1 MNDFT
6 KLIFENKILFM
17 FLSSCLFYIIA
28 RLIIILIKHFFNLSK
43 DNPDYTLLV
52 TITMLNALILSIF
65 INLEIVNIHEKPIT
79 IKIDSVKIHD
89 SYSII
94 RSDDKTYKVKNSTYG
109 LFNENTT
116 ITIANYGEYYLL
128 SD

>member
-17 FLSSCLFYIIA
+17 FLSSGLFYIIA

-43 DNPDYTLLV
+43 DNPDYTFL
-52 TITMLNALILSIF
+52 ITMLNALILSIF
-65 INLEIVNIHEKPIT
+65 VNSEIINIHEKPIT

-128 SD
+128 ID

>member
-17 FLSSCLFYIIA
+17 FLSSGLFYIIA

-43 DNPDYTLLV
+43 DNPDYTFL
-52 TITMLNALILSIF
+52 ITMLNALILSIF
-65 INLEIVNIHEKPIT
+65 VNSEIINIHEKPIT
-79 IKIDSVKIHD
+79 IKIDSVKIHN

-116 ITIANYGEYYLL
+116 IIIANYGEYYLL
-128 SD
+128 ID

>member
-17 FLSSCLFYIIA
+17 FLSSGLFYIIA
-28 RLIIILIKHFFNLSK
+28 WLIIILIKHFFNLSK
-43 DNPDYTLLV
+43 DNPDYTFL
-52 TITMLNALILSIF
+52 ITMLNALILSIF
-65 INLEIVNIHEKPIT
+65 VNSEIINIHEKPIT

-109 LFNENTT
+109 FF
-116 ITIANYGEYYLL
+116 
-128 SD
+128 

>member
-17 FLSSCLFYIIA
+17 FLSSGLFYIIA

-43 DNPDYTLLV
+43 DNPDYTFL
-52 TITMLNALILSIF
+52 ITMLNALILSIF
-65 INLEIVNIHEKPIT
+65 VNSEIINIHEKPIT
-79 IKIDSVKIHD
+79 IKIDSVKIHN

-94 RSDDKTYKVKNSTYG
+94 RSDDKTYKVKNSIYG

-128 SD
+128 ID

>member
-17 FLSSCLFYIIA
+17 FLSSGLFYIIA

-43 DNPDYTLLV
+43 DNPDYTFL
-52 TITMLNALILSIF
+52 ITMLNALILSIF
-65 INLEIVNIHEKPIT
+65 VNSEIINIHEKPIT

-128 SD
+128 IN

>member
-17 FLSSCLFYIIA
+17 FLSSGLFYIIA

-43 DNPDYTLLV
+43 DNPDYTFL
-52 TITMLNALILSIF
+52 ITMLNALILSIF
-65 INLEIVNIHEKPIT
+65 VNSEIINIHEKPIT
-79 IKIDSVKIHD
+79 IKIDSVKIHN

-116 ITIANYGEYYLL
+116 ITIANYVEYYLL
-128 SD
+128 ID

>member
-1 MNDFT
+1 MNNFT

-17 FLSSCLFYIIA
+17 FLSSGLFYIIT
-28 RLIIILIKHFFNLSK
+28 RLIIIFIKHFFNLSK
-43 DNPDYTLLV
+43 DTPDYTFLV
-52 TITMLNALILSIF
+52 TITMINALILSIF
-65 INLEIVNIHEKPIT
+65 INSEIINIHEKPIT
-79 IKIDSVKIHD
+79 IEIDSVKIHD

-128 SD
+128 VD

>member
-1 MNDFT
+1 MNNFT
-6 KLIFENKILFM
+6 KLIFKNKILFM
-17 FLSSCLFYIIA
+17 FLSSGLFYIIA

-43 DNPDYTLLV
+43 DTPDYTFLV

-65 INLEIVNIHEKPIT
+65 INSEIINIHEKPIT
-79 IKIDSVKIHD
+79 IEIDSVKIHD

-128 SD
+128 VD

>member
-17 FLSSCLFYIIA
+17 FLSSGLFYIIA

-43 DNPDYTLLV
+43 DNPDYTFL
-52 TITMLNALILSIF
+52 ITMLNALILSIF
-65 INLEIVNIHEKPIT
+65 VNSEIINIHEKPIT
-79 IKIDSVKIHD
+79 IKIDSVKIHN

-128 SD
+128 ID

>member
-1 MNDFT
+1 MNNFT
-6 KLIFENKILFM
+6 KLIFKNKILFM
-17 FLSSCLFYIIA
+17 FLSSGLFYIIA
-28 RLIIILIKHFFNLSK
+28 RLIIILIKHFFYLSK
-43 DNPDYTLLV
+43 DNPDYTFL
-52 TITMLNALILSIF
+52 ITMLNALILSIF
-65 INLEIVNIHEKPIT
+65 VNSEIINIHEKPIT

-128 SD
+128 IN

>member
-1 MNDFT
+1 MNNFT

-17 FLSSCLFYIIA
+17 FLSSGLFYIIT
-28 RLIIILIKHFFNLSK
+28 RLIIIFIKHFFNLSK
-43 DNPDYTLLV
+43 DTPDYTFLV
-52 TITMLNALILSIF
+52 TITMINALILSIF
-65 INLEIVNIHEKPIT
+65 INSEIINIHEKPI
-79 IKIDSVKIHD
+79 IIEIDSVKIHD

-128 SD
+128 VD

>member
-1 MNDFT
+1 MNNFT

-17 FLSSCLFYIIA
+17 FLSSGLFYIIA
-28 RLIIILIKHFFNLSK
+28 RLIIIFIKHFFNLSK
-43 DNPDYTLLV
+43 DTPDYTFLV

-65 INLEIVNIHEKPIT
+65 INSEIINIHEKPIT
-79 IKIDSVKIHD
+79 IEIDSVKIHD

-128 SD
+128 ID